1 MIIMALLSLDKIITM
16 EKELY
21 TKYYDFSEVR
31 YNEMTKTLH
40 IKFGVLNSNEMYDF
54 MSKDENTL
62 EKEWVDD
69 LRLEYIKTAKMLL
82 DLLKKN
88 GHEVNVMHK
97 LYNRTDKDELILTIY
112 NGEVIYDKLVGINN
126 TLS

>member
-1 MIIMALLSLDKIITM
+1 MALLSLDNIITM

-31 YNEMTKTLH
+31 YNETTKTLH
-40 IKFGVLNSNEMYDF
+40 IKFGNFDSNEMYDF

-62 EKEWVDD
+62 EKEWEDD
-69 LRLEYIKTAKMLL
+69 LRLVYIKKAEMLL

-88 GHEVNVMHK
+88 GHEVNVMLK
-97 LYNRTDKDELILTIY
+97 LFNGTDKDELILTIY

>member
-1 MIIMALLSLDKIITM
+1 MALLSLDKIITM
-16 EKELY
+16 EEELY

-40 IKFGVLNSNEMYDF
+40 ISFGDFNSNEMYDF

-62 EKEWVDD
+62 EKEWEND
-69 LRLEYIKTAKMLL
+69 LRLVYIKKAEMLL
-82 DLLKKN
+82 DLLRKN
-88 GHEVNVMHK
+88 GHEVNVMHN
-97 LYNRTDKDELILTIY
+97 LFNGTDKDELILSIY
-112 NGEVIYDKLVGINN
+112 NGEIIYDKLVGINN

>member
-1 MIIMALLSLDKIITM
+1 MALLSLEEIITM

>member
-1 MIIMALLSLDKIITM
+1 MALLSLDKIITM

-40 IKFGVLNSNEMYDF
+40 IKFGNFDSNEMYDF

-69 LRLEYIKTAKMLL
+69 LRLEYIKTAEMLL

-88 GHEVNVMHK
+88 GHEVNVMLK
-97 LYNRTDKDELILTIY
+97 LFNGTDKDELILTIY

>member
-1 MIIMALLSLDKIITM
+1 MALLSLEEIITM

-21 TKYYDFSEVR
+21 TKYYDFSDVR

-40 IKFGVLNSNEMYDF
+40 IKFGNFNSNEMYDF

>member
-1 MIIMALLSLDKIITM
+1 MALLSLEEIITI

-40 IKFGVLNSNEMYDF
+40 IQFGVLNSNEIYDF
-54 MSKDENTL
+54 MSADESTL
-62 EKEWVDD
+62 EKEWKND
-69 LRLEYIKTAKMLL
+69 LRLEYVKTSEMLL
-82 DLLKKN
+82 DVLKRN
-88 GHEVNVMHK
+88 GHEVNVMYK
-97 LYNRTDKDELILTIY
+97 LINRTDKDELILTIY
-112 NGEVIYDKLVGINN
+112 NSEIIYDKLVGINN

>member
-1 MIIMALLSLDKIITM
+1 MTLLSLDKIITM

-40 IKFGVLNSNEMYDF
+40 IKFGNFDSNEMYDF

-62 EKEWVDD
+62 EKEWKND
-69 LRLEYIKTAKMLL
+69 LRLVYIKKAEMLL

-88 GHEVNVMHK
+88 GHEVNVMLK
-97 LYNRTDKDELILTIY
+97 LFNGTDKDELILTIY
-112 NGEVIYDKLVGINN
+112 NGEVIFDKLVGINN